1 MTASKNGIS
10 QQSTSSWYSQ
20 VDRTSE
26 TDDER
31 IRGINVL
38 PPPEHLIRFFPI
50 AGSATEKLIAKTRLS
65 VRNILTGK
73 DDRLLVVMGPC

>member
-1 MTASKNGIS
+1 MTVAKNGIAK
-10 QQSTSSWYSQ
+10 QTTNEWYSQ

-31 IRGINVL
+31 IHGINIL

-50 AGSATEKLIAKTRLS
+50 AGSAVEKLIAKTRLN
-65 VRNILTGK
+65 VREILNGN
-73 DDRLLVVMGPC
+73 DDRLLVVMGP